1 MTTIETIKKIPW
13 WGKVLSVIV
22 ILAGGTYIYKKTENK
37 SYLDE
42 SALPLLKR
50 KRIEARTKLDA
61 YEDAMRTRGYKRENY
76 IPRDDFQR
84 VYKKWANLN
93 DRIVDLENM

>member
-1 MTTIETIKKIPW
+1 MTTIENIKKVPW

-22 ILAGGTYIYKKTENK
+22 ILAGGSYVYKKIENK
-37 SYLDE
+37 PLGLSD
-42 SALPLLKR
+42 LPSLKN
-50 KRIEARTKLDA
+50 KRIAARTKLDE
-61 YEDAMRTRGYKRENY
+61 YEDAMRNRGYKRENY
-76 IPRDDFQR
+76 IPRDDFQK